1 MLRALPMGGHS
12 LKAPRVGFA
21 TRLLKRCLWATFYLG
36 VGGCSSGSSAM
47 LDAARLVYNGQT
59 AAQPDFNPAYR
70 YLRTQVG
77 DRTLFMVLG
86 YIDQRPEGPV
96 EVWYS
101 GSGEIVRL
109 LNGQLVGTTGLSTD
123 WRNVRFTG
131 LPAWPTP
138 DATSTSGGSGQSYT
152 RLRDLMPGYRFGIR
166 DEIVRTPISPP
177 PNTFLA
183 GANPASLRWY
193 EESSVSRP
201 STASLPAARFGISN
215 SSGAPRVVYSEQCL
229 TSDFCMSFEQWT
241 PPAPAAGRSASSG
254 T

>member
-12 LKAPRVGFA
+12 LRAPRVGFA

-47 LDAARLVYNGQT
+47 LDAARLLYKGQV

-70 YLRTQVG
+70 YLRTQIG
-77 DRTLFMVLG
+77 DRTIFMVLG
-86 YIDQRPEGPV
+86 YIDQRAEGPV

-101 GSGEIVRL
+101 GSGEVVRL

-123 WRNVRFTG
+123 WRNVRLTG
-131 LPAWPTP
+131 LPAWTTA
-138 DATSTSGGSGQSYT
+138 DAPSGSSQSYT

-166 DEIVRTPISPP
+166 DEIVRISIPP
-177 PNTFLA
+177 PQNSALA
-183 GANPASLRWY
+183 GVDPASLRWY
-193 EESSVSRP
+193 EERSVSRP
-201 STASLPAARFGISN
+201 SATSLPAARFGVSRT
-215 SSGAPRVVYSEQCL
+215 SETPRVVYSEQCL
-229 TSDFCMSFEQWT
+229 SSDFCMSFEQWT
-241 PPAPAAGRSASSG
+241 PPAPAVGRSASSG

>member
-1 MLRALPMGGHS
+1 
-12 LKAPRVGFA
+12 
-21 TRLLKRCLWATFYLG
+21 
-36 VGGCSSGSSAM
+36 M
-47 LDAARLVYNGQT
+47 LDAARLVYKGQA

-86 YIDQRPEGPV
+86 YIDQRAEGPV

-138 DATSTSGGSGQSYT
+138 DATRTSGGSGQSYT

-177 PNTFLA
+177 QNTFLA

-193 EESSVSRP
+193 EERSVSRP
-201 STASLPAARFGISN
+201 STASLPAARFGIS
-215 SSGAPRVVYSEQCL
+215 SASGAPQVVYSEQCL

-241 PPAPAAGRSASSG
+241 PSSPAAGRSASSG